1 MPAVAQE
8 RSTAMR
14 RSAVSPDQDRR
25 AGLLSRLPT
34 TFISFPTTSGRVI
47 QGGVITRPDG
57 DRFVAVSLHL
67 DAFDSGRRSLQAEEV
82 LAGVR
87 RLNMDSAFLCGDF
100 NLDPSIHA
108 RGSEDQSL
116 YRLLT
121 KEYQDAAKFAGPTTM
136 VSRRLDYVF
145 FRSPH
150 PLQVA
155 SRVLRD
161 KRVGLMDHD
170 PLLVEVVY

>member
-1 MPAVAQE
+1 M
-8 RSTAMR
+8 
-14 RSAVSPDQDRR
+14 
-25 AGLLSRLPT
+25 
-34 TFISFPTTSGRVI
+34 I